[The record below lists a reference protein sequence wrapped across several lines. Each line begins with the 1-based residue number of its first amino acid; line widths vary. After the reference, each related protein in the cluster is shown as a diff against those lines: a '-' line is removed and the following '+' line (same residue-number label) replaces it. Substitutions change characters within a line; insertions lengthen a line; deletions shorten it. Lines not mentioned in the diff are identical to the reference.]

1 MRKKNKKIKEYSAA
15 NSLKFLKKYR
25 QKCRGFE
32 LVSPDFKKPS
42 TCGSSNKSRNTKK
55 TFYLLC
61 LSCSHLMLSL
71 SWDASQWCS
80 TPVRSNLLH
89 SFFCRCTASC
99 VAEPEP
105 FHQPRHK
112 LCNYAEPPKPFS
124 WTKQE
129 DFDFSSSNFY
139 TAGSHSTDHTA
150 GDSLG
155 MWPCSRNLT
164 WDSWVESRESGRNP
178 EKGLFTALQQWGP
191 LQASPKHSQIVFL
204 LTIPC
209 FWLGR

>member
-1 MRKKNKKIKEYSAA
+1 MLANGATRENWKKKKKK
-15 NSLKFLKKYR
+15 SLL
-25 QKCRGFE
+25 
-32 LVSPDFKKPS
+32 
-42 TCGSSNKSRNTKK
+42 NTSQIQFI
-55 TFYLLC
+55 TLFFSVGAQRALL
-61 LSCSHLMLSL
+61 
-71 SWDASQWCS
+71 
-80 TPVRSNLLH
+80 
-89 SFFCRCTASC
+89 
-99 VAEPEP
+99 
-105 FHQPRHK
+105 HQPRHK

-124 WTKQE
+124 WTKHE

-150 GDSLG
+150 GDSLS
-155 MWPCSRNLT
+155 MRPCSRNLT